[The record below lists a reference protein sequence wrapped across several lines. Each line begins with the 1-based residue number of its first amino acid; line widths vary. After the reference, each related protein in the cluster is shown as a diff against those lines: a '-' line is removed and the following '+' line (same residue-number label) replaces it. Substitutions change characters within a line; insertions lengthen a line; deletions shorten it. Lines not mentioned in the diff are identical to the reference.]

1 MGVVAGV
8 DSSTQSCTVT
18 LHDAETGRVLGSGRA
33 PHPPTSPPVSEQHPD
48 AWRVALEVALAAAVT
63 EAGIATTDLDAI
75 SVGAQAHGLVML
87 DRDDRVLR
95 PAKLWNDT
103 TSAEQAARLVA
114 ARGVEGW
121 VRAVG
126 SVPTAAFT
134 ITKLAWVAEHEPRHL
149 DELAHV
155 LLPHDY
161 LTHLLTGRYTTDRSE
176 ASGTGYY
183 AAHES
188 RWLVGEHLDAMVA
201 SHDWSS
207 ALPQVLDP
215 SEPAGPAVGPL
226 ARDLGLRPDCVVGAG
241 GGDQHVGA
249 LGIGLGTG
257 DVLYSLGT
265 SGVVMTTSA
274 NPVFDTTGWVD
285 GVADAAG
292 GWLPLVCTLNATKVT
307 DTFARLLGVDHG
319 ELSRLALA
327 APLRDDRA
335 VLVAYLDGERSPE
348 RPRARGSLG
357 ALRSDVS
364 REEVALAAVEGVVLG
379 LVRGLRAIERA
390 RVAAGGAVVA
400 TGGGARSEAYRQVLA
415 DATGRPVERR
425 AVDEATARGA
435 AVQAAAVLA
444 RADVRTVRD
453 AWTPH
458 VTDVTEPRA
467 AVPAQVWATYEA
479 LAEPLQ
485 ASERTTDEE

>member
-48 AWRVALEVALAAAVT
+48 AWRAALEAAFAAAT
-63 EAGIATTDLDAI
+63 ADAGIAAADVEAI

-87 DRDDRVLR
+87 DAGDRVLR

-103 TSAEQAARLVA
+103 TSAGQAARLVA
-114 ARGVEGW
+114 DRGVEGW

-126 SVPTAAFT
+126 SVPTSAFT
-134 ITKLAWVAEHEPRHL
+134 VTKLAWVAEHEPRHL
-149 DELAHV
+149 DALAHL

-188 RWLVGEHLDAMVA
+188 RWLVAEHLDPMVGA
-201 SHDWSS
+201 RDWSTV
-207 ALPQVLDP
+207 LPEVLAP
-215 SEPAGPAVGPL
+215 SEAAGPAIGPL
-226 ARDLGLRPDCVVGAG
+226 ARDLGLRPDCLVGPG

-249 LGIGLGTG
+249 LGIGLVTA

-274 NPVFDTTGWVD
+274 TPVFDTSGWVD

-307 DTFARLLGVDHG
+307 DAFARLLDVDHD
-319 ELSRLALA
+319 ELARLALA
-327 APLRDDRA
+327 APLREDRA
-335 VLVAYLDGERSPE
+335 VLVAYLDGERTPE

-390 RVAAGGAVVA
+390 QVRADGTVVV
-400 TGGGARSEAYRQVLA
+400 TGGGARSAAYRQVLA

-425 AVDEATARGA
+425 DVDEATARGA
-435 AVQAAAVLA
+435 AVQAAAVLT
-444 RADVRTVRD
+444 RTDVTAVRD
-453 AWTPH
+453 AWTPR
-458 VTDVTEPRA
+458 VTDVTDPRG

-485 ASERTTDEE
+485 ATERTTDEE